1 MAKFII
7 VHSVRV
13 ATEFVPETMYRLTTI
28 GPRFI
33 LPRHGQDRSFQ
44 VCQCECGNALVVETS
59 SLVSRNTKS
68 CGCLKRDVTIAR
80 TTKHRKRHLPEYSIW
95 QNMIQRCTNPNRNGY
110 ADYGGRGIRVCARW
124 LDQEKGF
131 LNFLEDMGS
140 KPPEKRS
147 IERKLVNGN
156 YTPENCK
163 WATDKEQARNKRNNV
178 MLTYGDKTQCVADWA
193 DEVGIDADTIRYR
206 LRQGWPVDKA
216 LITPS
221 QRKNR

>member
-1 MAKFII
+1 
-7 VHSVRV
+7 
-13 ATEFVPETMYRLTTI
+13 
-28 GPRFI
+28 
-33 LPRHGQDRSFQ
+33 
-44 VCQCECGNALVVETS
+44 
-59 SLVSRNTKS
+59 
-68 CGCLKRDVTIAR
+68 
-80 TTKHRKRHLPEYSIW
+80 
-95 QNMIQRCTNPNRNGY
+95 
-110 ADYGGRGIRVCARW
+110 
-124 LDQEKGF
+124 
-131 LNFLEDMGS
+131 MGS